1 MISEQKG
8 VYAMIGKICK
18 ISTPYYDSVKKRMS
32 FKTRP
37 ALVIAQADCGDYVIL
52 PVSTITHKGNIDP
65 DFDIPIDPSVYPKLN
80 LNKIS
85 YVRTHKQTIA
95 HRASIIQC
103 VVKPPALA
111 VGSVNSVI
119 SDLRTEYEE
128 LYLEILIKREDF
140 SYDTTTQGLIQLPMY
155 SHKSL

>member
-8 VYAMIGKICK
+8 IYAMIGKICE
-18 ISTPYYDSVKKRMS
+18 ISAPYYDSVKKRMS

-95 HRASIIQC
+95 HRASII
-103 VVKPPALA
+103 
-111 VGSVNSVI
+111 SVI

-155 SHKSL
+155 SRKSL

>member
-8 VYAMIGKICK
+8 IYAMIGKICK

-95 HRASIIQC
+95 HRSSII
-103 VVKPPALA
+103 
-111 VGSVNSVI
+111 SVI

-140 SYDTTTQGLIQLPMY
+140 SYDTTTQGLI
-155 SHKSL
+155 

>member
-8 VYAMIGKICK
+8 IYAMIGKICK

-95 HRASIIQC
+95 HRASII
-103 VVKPPALA
+103 
-111 VGSVNSVI
+111 SVI

-140 SYDTTTQGLIQLPMY
+140 SYDTTTQGLI
-155 SHKSL
+155 

>member
-1 MISEQKG
+1 
-8 VYAMIGKICK
+8 
-18 ISTPYYDSVKKRMS
+18 MS

-95 HRASIIQC
+95 HRASII
-103 VVKPPALA
+103 
-111 VGSVNSVI
+111 SVI

-140 SYDTTTQGLIQLPMY
+140 SYDTTTQGLI
-155 SHKSL
+155 